1 MWLPTWWILSPI
13 ISVNGID
20 NLFFKH
26 FIVMNLNRRNILL
39 GFLICLFLIPG
50 LCTDR
55 LRAQELNCKLNI
67 VTTKITSGDKTVFET
82 LQKSLNQFLNG
93 RRWSKF
99 RFQSAERIPCSMT
112 IDVQEYNSSTGQI
125 TAYLSVQMQRPCFKS
140 TYSSTLL
147 NIIDKDFSFTY
158 QKNDPIEYNDNS
170 IGTNLTATLAF
181 YAYIILGN
189 YFDSGVPRGGDVFF
203 ERANNIVLQ
212 AQGLAEKGWKASER
226 NDNNRYYIAEN
237 YVNSNYQAIHE
248 VIYRYYRLGMDMMF
262 DDPATARTNILE
274 AMEKL
279 NELKKQRQ
287 NLACITLFMTSRSD
301 ELVNIFQPAAQE
313 EKQRATDLFNQID
326 PSNVETY
333 KKIMGSGTQGGM
345 IMR

>member
-1 MWLPTWWILSPI
+1 
-13 ISVNGID
+13 
-20 NLFFKH
+20 
-26 FIVMNLNRRNILL
+26 MNLKRRDILGLLIGVLL
-39 GFLICLFLIPG
+39 GLG
-50 LCTDR
+50 LCTSG
-55 LRAQELNCKLNI
+55 LSAQELNCKLNI
-67 VTTKITSGDKTVFET
+67 VTTKITSGDKTVFES
-82 LQKSLNQFLNG
+82 LQKSLNQFMNG
-93 RRWSKF
+93 RRWTKF
-99 RFQSAERIPCSMT
+99 RFQSSERIPCSMT
-112 IDVQEYNSSTGQI
+112 IDVQEYNSGTGQI

-140 TYSSTLL
+140 SYSSTLL

-189 YFDSGVPRGGDVFF
+189 YFDSGAPRGGDIFF
-203 ERANNIVLQ
+203 ERANNIVMQ
-212 AQGLAEKGWKASER
+212 AQGFSEKGWKASER
-226 NDNNRYYIAEN
+226 NDNNRYRIAEN

-262 DDPATARTNILE
+262 DDPATARTNILD

-279 NELKKQRQ
+279 QELKKQRQ
-287 NLACITLFMTSRSD
+287 SLACITLFMASRAD

-313 EKQRATDLFNQID
+313 EKQRATDLFNSID
-326 PSNVETY
+326 PSNIETY
-333 KKIMGSGTQGGM
+333 KKIMGGGSQGAT